1 MQTEL
6 AATIAPFLPPS
17 RNDFAYSSLQIRYGA
32 SKEHIK
38 YATCSAPSGL
48 LTGKLISTRQSGFAP
63 AHKAEFRSPQRLS
76 FWPRGHENGKII
88 ILQNRTW
95 NNFSFGAI
103 NHSIWSPVSGARFCL
118 GEQNV
123 AFTWS
128 TWSTL
133 RRNQFSAGMMILY
146 FCLNISRNA
155 HILQDIPGYTWFQGT
170 PLPFWHFPQVHLLIL
185 ES

>member
-6 AATIAPFLPPS
+6 AATIAPFLSPS

-38 YATCSAPSGL
+38 YATCSAPSGM

-63 AHKAEFRSPQRLS
+63 AHKAEFQSPQRLS

-128 TWSTL
+128 T
-133 RRNQFSAGMMILY
+133 
-146 FCLNISRNA
+146 
-155 HILQDIPGYTWFQGT
+155 
-170 PLPFWHFPQVHLLIL
+170 
-185 ES
+185 